1 MKNRKYVYMLLI
13 FMLCMITISAASAAE
28 DAASDISSIDE
39 NEELILEES
48 PSGADNLNEANEE
61 LILDKT
67 PNEES
72 LSVEDENNPLTATG
86 TFKALNSLIN

>member
-13 FMLCMITISAASAAE
+13 FMLCMITI
-28 DAASDISSIDE
+28 DISSIDE

-61 LILDKT
+61 LILDQT